1 MLLVYAIY
9 DFSAIK
15 NRDHYSFDISGEAL
29 EYSSTETNYFDNDC
43 AKPSPQ
49 CVKYTNLDNVNNFI
63 RFLKIEIKVNEW
75 PKYDCGSNATVRVL
89 MFGNTVGDL
98 KQYRLKVMA
107 TYIQEKNHTRC
118 VYYIDDEIYQKMTSN
133 GYMEDPAFYT
143 DLKA

>member
-1 MLLVYAIY
+1 MFSGLVTLICVAVLLVYAIY

-15 NRDHYSFDISGEAL
+15 NRDHYSFDVSGEAL

-75 PKYDCGSNATVRVL
+75 P
-89 MFGNTVGDL
+89 
-98 KQYRLKVMA
+98 
-107 TYIQEKNHTRC
+107 
-118 VYYIDDEIYQKMTSN
+118 
-133 GYMEDPAFYT
+133 
-143 DLKA
+143 